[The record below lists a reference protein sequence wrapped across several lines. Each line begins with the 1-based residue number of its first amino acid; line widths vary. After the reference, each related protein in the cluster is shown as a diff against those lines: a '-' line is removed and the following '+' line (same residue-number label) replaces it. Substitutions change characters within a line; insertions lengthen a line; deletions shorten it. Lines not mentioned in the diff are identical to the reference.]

1 MASYTADLDQQVQA
15 KRRQQQQQL
24 LRDKADNLKHMRQN
38 NADESYVREQESR
51 LLAEARA
58 IGLDPSELSLGGG
71 PVGPPMVQRGAP
83 APPPRPRG
91 DPPLPPRGGQAP
103 SSPMTGGGNRLFAPD
118 LFSGAAANAAALN
131 RPVPAAAP
139 AATAKSKRDEM
150 WEKKRIERE
159 RKAAGG
165 QELPPEPRVVGSR
178 APGGG
183 RFEPDGPRGDPRAVA
198 DAHAEAVR
206 QGQFQLPLSQGQM
219 GPPPHL
225 DFGRTQRGGFG
236 GFGDALDEMPTAD
249 QGPPP
254 PPSELDQLHSLGDQ
268 KFGRQRLR
276 STRPLPPP
284 QPQPPQPQP
293 PPPPQ
298 QQQQYAPPQQQQ
310 YAPPQQQQYAPPPP
324 QQYAPPPPQQYAP
337 PPQQYAPP
345 QQQYAPPP
353 QQYAPPPQQQ
363 HAPPPQQYSPPP
375 QQQYAPPLAAPL
387 ALGDPIDATRRQQLE

>member
-38 NADESYVREQESR
+38 NADDSYVREQESR

-103 SSPMTGGGNRLFAPD
+103 SSPMAGGGNRLFAPD

-165 QELPPEPRVVGSR
+165 QEPPPEPRVVGSR

-206 QGQFQLPLSQGQM
+206 QGQFQLPLSQGHL
-219 GPPPHL
+219 GPPPPPGPP

-236 GFGDALDEMPTAD
+236 GFGDALNEMPTAD

-276 STRPLPPP
+276 STQP
-284 QPQPPQPQP
+284 QPQQP
-293 PPPPQ
+293 PPHTLTGLP
-298 QQQQYAPPQQQQ
+298 
-310 YAPPQQQQYAPPPP
+310 
-324 QQYAPPPPQQYAP
+324 
-337 PPQQYAPP
+337 
-345 QQQYAPPP
+345 
-353 QQYAPPPQQQ
+353 
-363 HAPPPQQYSPPP
+363 SPF
-375 QQQYAPPLAAPL
+375 
-387 ALGDPIDATRRQQLE
+387 